1 MRKHLTLAAMVMLTS
16 FGSALVMHTCA
27 QAQQTIQGMERKSQ
41 NRTTRAPEPSKRYGC
56 NASGHGTRTDCS
68 HARKAPKKIDH
79 REPPREI
86 DQDRVGMN
94 VTAPPKQPPGDQ

>member
-1 MRKHLTLAAMVMLTS
+1 MRKHLTRNYQALAALIMLAS
-16 FGSALVMHTCA
+16 FGGALVINTCA
-27 QAQQTIQGMERKSQ
+27 QAQPTIQGMERKSQ

-56 NASGHGTRTDCS
+56 NASGRGTRRDCS
-68 HARKAPKKIDH
+68 HTRKSH

-94 VTAPPKQPPGDQ
+94 MTTPHD

>member
-1 MRKHLTLAAMVMLTS
+1 MRKHLTRKYYAPAALVMLAS
-16 FGSALVMHTCA
+16 FGSALVMNTCA
-27 QAQQTIQGMERKSQ
+27 QAQPTIQGMERKSQ

-56 NASGHGTRTDCS
+56 NASGLGTRKDCS
-68 HARKAPKKIDH
+68 HTRKPRREPP

-94 VTAPPKQPPGDQ
+94 TVTPPRR

>member
-1 MRKHLTLAAMVMLTS
+1 MRKHMTRNYCALAALVMLAS
-16 FGSALVMHTCA
+16 FGSALVIDTCA

-41 NRTTRAPEPSKRYGC
+41 NRTTRTPEPAKRHGC
-56 NASGHGTRTDCS
+56 NASGHGTRKDCA
-68 HARKAPKKIDH
+68 HTRKPL

-94 VTAPPKQPPGDQ
+94 TITPP

>member
-1 MRKHLTLAAMVMLTS
+1 MRKHLILAALVMLT
-16 FGSALVMHTCA
+16 GNALVMDTCA
-27 QAQQTIQGMERKSQ
+27 QAQPTIQGMERKSQ

-56 NASGHGTRTDCS
+56 NASGHGTRKDCS
-68 HARKAPKKIDH
+68 HTRKPR

-94 VTAPPKQPPGDQ
+94 MVTPPRD